1 MRKRLFGAMC
11 RRMGFTLIELLVVIA
26 IIAVLVALLLPAV
39 QQAREAARRSQCKN
53 NLHNI
58 GLALHNYMES
68 FKVLPPSRIAVGP
81 LTYGGPTQGGPPTF
95 LNASGW
101 TMLLPFLDQ
110 GPLWNLY
117 NSNSAASWDTGP
129 SYFKAYTVGTMSG
142 NPDLNYPV
150 IKTKLQIL
158 LCPSDP
164 NLFFYASAGTQY
176 YSVSATN
183 PGGARTNY
191 DFNAWYGEYAY
202 QDYPSWF
209 PDTKRSMFSNN
220 SSTKIEDVKDGSSNT
235 AMVTET
241 IRNVWNGQ
249 PPAWGHAS
257 WVCNGVDVSGDWQ
270 SINDFGAA
278 NVGWGGPHFQP
289 GRLAEWMSAGS
300 LHSGGCHTC
309 LGDGSVRFLNQS
321 MAVTTR
327 SSLQWMR
334 DGMVA
339 GEF

>member
-1 MRKRLFGAMC
+1 MRNRFFGAMY

-39 QQAREAARRSQCKN
+39 QQAREAARRSQCKS

-68 FKVLPPSRIAVGP
+68 FKVLPPSRIATGP
-81 LTYGGPTQGGPPTF
+81 LAWGGPAQGGPPGF

-101 TMLLPFLDQ
+101 TMLLPQLDQ
-110 GPLWNLY
+110 APLWNMY
-117 NSNSAASWDTGP
+117 NSNSAAGWAL
-129 SYFKAYTVGTMSG
+129 SYYTAYTAANIYG
-142 NPDLNYPV
+142 NPLNNFPV
-150 IKTKLQIL
+150 VSTKLQVL

-164 NLFFYASAGTQY
+164 NPLFYPGIGNND
-176 YSVSATN
+176 YSVCAGK

-202 QDYPSWF
+202 QGYAMLYLG
-209 PDTKRSMFSNN
+209 TKKSIFATN

-235 AMVTET
+235 CMVTET
-241 IRNVWNGQ
+241 IRNVWNGV
-249 PPAWGHAS
+249 PPSWGLAT
-257 WVCNGVDVSGDWQ
+257 WVCDGVDLSWQ
-270 SINDFGAA
+270 KINDFGAT

-300 LHSGGCHTC
+300 LHAGGCHAVM
-309 LGDGSVRFLNQS
+309 GDGAVRFLNQS
-321 MAVTTR
+321 MADTTR
-327 SSLQWMR
+327 QYLQWMQ
-334 DGMVA
+334 DGQIL
-339 GEF
+339 GDF